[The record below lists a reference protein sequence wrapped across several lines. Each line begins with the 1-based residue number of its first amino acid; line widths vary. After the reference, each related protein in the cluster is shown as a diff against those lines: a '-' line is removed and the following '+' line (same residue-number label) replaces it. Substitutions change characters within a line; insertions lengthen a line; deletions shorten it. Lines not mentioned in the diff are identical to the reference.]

1 MTKTNPTINSN
12 VPICGIIIYFP
23 VGDETDVMDI
33 MKKIGVALEDI
44 PQLKTELRITTV
56 KDNGL
61 SERGLD
67 NTG

>member
-1 MTKTNPTINSN
+1 MTETNPTTKSN

-23 VGDETDVMDI
+23 VDDDTDVMDV
-33 MKKIGVALEDI
+33 MKKINIALEDI
-44 PQLKTELRITTV
+44 PKVKTDLRITTV

-67 NTG
+67 NTR